1 MAAVAV
7 TAVAM
12 AAVETAG
19 DQRLGAGSESRL
31 LLHAIKI
38 LVSLKSTSHQP
49 ITDIQLSIAER
60 FMLRIRDAAT
70 QNLAMTSCQIPMK
83 AIECA

>member
-1 MAAVAV
+1 MAAVVTAVAAVAV

-12 AAVETAG
+12 AAVAAVETAG

-49 ITDIQLSIAER
+49 ITDI
-60 FMLRIRDAAT
+60 
-70 QNLAMTSCQIPMK
+70 
-83 AIECA
+83 